1 MVNKDLKKVI
11 RALESQGFEVTR
23 TKKGHLAVFLD
34 GRYVTTFAG
43 TGSDWRGIKNAI
55 AALRRAGF
63 RWPP

>member
-11 RALESQGFEVTR
+11 KALESQGFEVVP

-43 TGSDWRGIKNAI
+43 TSSDWRGVKNAI
-55 AALRRAGF
+55 AAARRAGF